1 MKSALSVSRSWLAI
15 VAAAVLLPLSVPAFS
30 NVVDNGNFETSSSS
44 LAPWSNGGAASQTSG
59 GRNGSGNA
67 VQFASTDSSG
77 GFGSLSQTL
86 TGLANGTYDLQ
97 FWLNGTPPAGE
108 FLVEKTSNSAADIA
122 LTTGTADGDWTPYFG
137 SFAAGG
143 DFGLLFT
150 VDTVGNTFSPGSGST
165 FNFKLDDVSLTLR
178 SGNNVPEPGSL
189 LLVGAALAG
198 VALARRRKGC

>member
-77 GFGSLSQTL
+77 GVGYLFQTFA
-86 TGLANGTYDLQ
+86 GLANGTYDLQ

-108 FLVEKTSNSAADIA
+108 FLVEKTVTGSAFGIT
-122 LTTGTADGDWTPYFG
+122 LTKDQEVGGWTPYFG
-137 SFAAGG
+137 SFDGDGG
-143 DFGLLFT
+143 FDLLFS
-150 VDTVGNTFSPGSGST
+150 VDSTSP

-198 VALARRRKGC
+198 VAVARRRKGC